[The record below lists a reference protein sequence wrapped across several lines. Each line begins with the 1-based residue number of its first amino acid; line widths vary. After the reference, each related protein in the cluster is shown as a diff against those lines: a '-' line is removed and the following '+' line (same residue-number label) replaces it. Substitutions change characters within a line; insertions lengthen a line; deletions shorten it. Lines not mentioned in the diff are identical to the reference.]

1 MKLVDGQLTPVG
13 ALHWL
18 SPGLLSFVRWEVFA
32 IEHSV
37 LRIHC
42 TLRDYPQ
49 RPIHELCTHPVVT
62 HELCHLM
69 SLEAPYGHIYMSE
82 LYRMH
87 QHNTRIFHTA
97 CRCYQNNPGDNLYMI

>member
-32 IEHSV
+32 IEHSL

-69 SLEAPYGHIYMSE
+69 VI
-82 LYRMH
+82 
-87 QHNTRIFHTA
+87 
-97 CRCYQNNPGDNLYMI
+97 NLSDLKCTSVTYTFSILM